1 MPATRESTHRRDERM
16 REIIQA
22 ANDRHV
28 TAHERVLAA
37 LRIGVL
43 EGILAPGARLR
54 QEELAEAFG
63 TSRIPVR
70 EALRA
75 LEYEGLV
82 TSEPNR
88 GFTVTSI
95 DGDDVDEIYELRAL
109 LEGEAVRLAVPLLTD
124 ADLDD
129 LKDILDSI
137 RASSTPEEEIR
148 SRDRFYLRLYSV
160 TGRARLVGLIMRLRD
175 DGARISGWSRADHIV
190 TIHERVLAALRHG
203 DADEVTRLL
212 NEHYRRMA
220 GQIRRSIR
228 ESNNTDRV
236 LSVAR
241 AR

>member
-1 MPATRESTHRRDERM
+1 MPATREYTHRRDERLG
-16 REIIQA
+16 EIIQA
-22 ANDRHV
+22 AHDNHV

-37 LRIGVL
+37 LRMGIL

-63 TSRIPVR
+63 ISRIPVR

-82 TSEPNR
+82 TSEPHR
-88 GFTVTSI
+88 GFTVTAI

-129 LKDILDSI
+129 LQSILDSI
-137 RASSTPEEEIR
+137 RTSTTPADEIR

-175 DGARISGWSRADHIV
+175 DGARVLGWSRAEHIV
-190 TIHERVLAALRHG
+190 TIHERILAGLRDG

-228 ESNNTDRV
+228 ETGNADRV
-236 LSVAR
+236 ASVSR